1 MKTWKNNRRRL
12 GAACALGLVAAG
24 LSGCSTAGGMASD
37 IGLAGAGGA
46 LAYELSDGDIGVT
59 AAGAAGGYL
68 VSQVA
73 QAQVKKAI
81 KNAEQRGYDRAMNQ
95 AVKQQYWIIQNQQRS
110 YEDHRESSARLVPVE
125 LPETTVNGVILNPSV
140 EYVRVESP

>member
-1 MKTWKNNRRRL
+1 MKKKNNRHRFA
-12 GAACALGLVAAG
+12 AACALGFAIAG
-24 LSGCSTAGGMASD
+24 LTGCSTAGGMASD

-68 VSQVA
+68 VSKLA
-73 QAQVKKAI
+73 QSQVKKAI
-81 KNAEQRGYDRAMNQ
+81 NEAEQRGYDRAMNQ

-110 YEDHRESSARLVPVE
+110 FETSQSDTARFVPVQ

-140 EYVRVESP
+140 EYLRVER

>member
-1 MKTWKNNRRRL
+1 MNWKNNRLRL
-12 GAACALGLVAAG
+12 LVTAGLGLVVVA

-37 IGLAGAGGA
+37 VGLAGAGGA

-68 VSQVA
+68 VSQIA
-73 QAQVKKAI
+73 QTQVKKAI
-81 KNAEQRGYDRAMNQ
+81 TNAEQRGYDRALNQ
-95 AVKQQYWIIQNQQRS
+95 AVKQQYWMIQNQQRS
-110 YEDHRESSARLVPVE
+110 YDTRQESAARLVPVE
-125 LPETTVNGVILNPSV
+125 LPETKVNGVILNPSV

>member
-1 MKTWKNNRRRL
+1 MNWKNNRRRFGIVFTL
-12 GAACALGLVAAG
+12 ALAALG

-68 VSQVA
+68 VSKVA
-73 QAQVKKAI
+73 QSQVKKAI
-81 KNAEQRGYDRAMNQ
+81 QDAEQRGYNRAMNQ

-110 YEDHRESSARLVPVE
+110 FDERRESSARLVPVE

>member
-1 MKTWKNNRRRL
+1 MKNKNNLRRL
-12 GAACALGLVAAG
+12 SVACVLGAITAG

-68 VSQVA
+68 VSQFA
-73 QAQVKKAI
+73 QSQVKKAI
-81 KNAEQRGYDRAMNQ
+81 RNAEQRGYDRAMNQ

-110 YEDHRESSARLVPVE
+110 FETVQNDSVRLVPVQ
-125 LPETTVNGVILNPSV
+125 LPETTVNGVILNSSV
-140 EYVRVESP
+140 EYLRVER

>member
-1 MKTWKNNRRRL
+1 MNWKNNRRRL
-12 GAACALGLVAAG
+12 GAASALALVTAG

-68 VSQVA
+68 ASQLV
-73 QAQVKKAI
+73 QSQVKKAM
-81 KNAEQRGYDRAMNQ
+81 KEAEQRGYDRAMNQ

-110 YEDHRESSARLVPVE
+110 YEDRREANVRLVPVQF
-125 LPETTVNGVILNPSV
+125 PETTVNGVILNPSV

>member
-1 MKTWKNNRRRL
+1 MKKKNNQHRFPI
-12 GAACALGLVAAG
+12 ACALGFAVAS
-24 LSGCSTAGGMASD
+24 LTGCSTAGGMASD

-59 AAGAAGGYL
+59 AAGATGGYL
-68 VSQVA
+68 ISKLA
-73 QAQVKKAI
+73 QSQVKKAI
-81 KNAEQRGYDRAMNQ
+81 SEAEQRGYDRAMNQ

-110 YEDHRESSARLVPVE
+110 FEMAQSDTARFVPVQ

-140 EYVRVESP
+140 EYLRVER

>member
-1 MKTWKNNRRRL
+1 MNWKNNRPKI
-12 GAACALGLVAAG
+12 GAALGLGLVVG

-46 LAYELSDGDIGVT
+46 LAYELSDGDIGIT

-68 VSQVA
+68 ASQVV
-73 QAQVKKAI
+73 QSQVKKAM
-81 KNAEQRGYDRAMNQ
+81 KEAEQRGFDRAMNQ

-110 YEDHRESSARLVPVE
+110 YETRQESSARLVPVE
-125 LPETTVNGVILNPSV
+125 LPETTVNGVVLKPTV

>member
-1 MKTWKNNRRRL
+1 MKKKNNRRKL
-12 GAACALGLVAAG
+12 AATCALGFAAAG
-24 LSGCSTAGGMASD
+24 LTGCSTAGGMASD

-68 VSQVA
+68 VSKLA
-73 QAQVKKAI
+73 QSQVKKAI
-81 KNAEQRGYDRAMNQ
+81 SEAEQRGYDRAMNQ

-110 YEDHRESSARLVPVE
+110 FETNQSDSVRLVPVQ

-140 EYVRVESP
+140 EYLRVEP

>member
-1 MKTWKNNRRRL
+1 MNWKDNRRRL
-12 GAACALGLVAAG
+12 GAACVLGIVAAG

-37 IGLAGAGGA
+37 LGLAGAGGA

-73 QAQVKKAI
+73 QTQVKKAL
-81 KNAEQRGYDRAMNQ
+81 KEAEQRGYDRAMNQ

-110 YEDHRESSARLVPVE
+110 FETHNESSARLVPVQ
-125 LPETTVNGVILNPSV
+125 LPETTVNGVTLNPTV

>member
-1 MKTWKNNRRRL
+1 MNWKNNRRRL
-12 GAACALGLVAAG
+12 GVASALALVAAS

-46 LAYELSDGDIGVT
+46 LAYELADGDIGVT

-110 YEDHRESSARLVPVE
+110 YEDRRESSARLVPVE
-125 LPETTVNGVILNPSV
+125 LPETTLNGVIRNPSV

>member
-1 MKTWKNNRRRL
+1 MNWKNNRRRL
-12 GAACALGLVAAG
+12 VAALALALVVAG

-68 VSQVA
+68 VSKVA
-73 QAQVKKAI
+73 QTQVKKAI
-81 KNAEQRGYDRAMNQ
+81 TKAEQQGYDRALNQ

-110 YEDHRESSARLVPVE
+110 YETRQESAARLVQVE

-140 EYVRVESP
+140 EYIRVESP

>member
-1 MKTWKNNRRRL
+1 MKNKNNRRRL
-12 GAACALGLVAAG
+12 AVACVLGIATAG

-68 VSQVA
+68 VSQFA
-73 QAQVKKAI
+73 QSQVKKAI
-81 KNAEQRGYDRAMNQ
+81 RNAEQRGYDRAMNQ

-110 YEDHRESSARLVPVE
+110 FETVQNDSVRLVPVQ

-140 EYVRVESP
+140 EYLRVER

>member
-1 MKTWKNNRRRL
+1 MKQNRHSL
-12 GAACALGLVAAG
+12 VVACALGVVAAC

-37 IGLAGAGGA
+37 IGLAGAGGT

-68 VSQVA
+68 ASKLA
-73 QAQVKKAI
+73 QSQVKKAI
-81 KNAEQRGYDRAMNQ
+81 NEAEQRGFDRAMNQ

-110 YEDHRESSARLVPVE
+110 FETNQSDSARLVPVQ

-140 EYVRVESP
+140 EYLRVEP

>member
-1 MKTWKNNRRRL
+1 MNWKNNRRRL
-12 GAACALGLVAAG
+12 CAACALGLVAAG

-110 YEDHRESSARLVPVE
+110 YEDRCESSARLVPVE

>member
-1 MKTWKNNRRRL
+1 MQTTKQNRRRL
-12 GAACALGLVAAG
+12 AITCVLGVIAAG
-24 LSGCSTAGGMASD
+24 LTGCSTAGGMASD

-46 LAYELSDGDIGVT
+46 LAHELSDGDIGVT

-68 VSQVA
+68 VSKLA
-73 QAQVKKAI
+73 QSQVKKAI
-81 KNAEQRGYDRAMNQ
+81 SEAEQRGYDRAMNQ

-110 YEDHRESSARLVPVE
+110 FETNQASAGRFVPVQ

-140 EYVRVESP
+140 EYLRVER

>member
-1 MKTWKNNRRRL
+1 MNWKNNRHRR
-12 GAACALGLVAAG
+12 AATCALCLMAAG

-37 IGLAGAGGA
+37 VGLAGAGGA

-59 AAGAAGGYL
+59 AAGATGGYL
-68 VSQVA
+68 VSKLA
-73 QAQVKKAI
+73 QSQVKKAI
-81 KNAEQRGYDRAMNQ
+81 NEAEQRGYDRAMNQ

-110 YEDHRESSARLVPVE
+110 FETNQADTARFVPVQ

-140 EYVRVESP
+140 EYLRVESP

>member
-1 MKTWKNNRRRL
+1 MKKKNNRHRFPI
-12 GAACALGLVAAG
+12 ACALGLAISG
-24 LSGCSTAGGMASD
+24 LTGCSTAGGMASD

-68 VSQVA
+68 VSKLA
-73 QAQVKKAI
+73 QSQVKKAI
-81 KNAEQRGYDRAMNQ
+81 NEAEQRGYDRAMNQ

-110 YEDHRESSARLVPVE
+110 FETNLADTARFVPVQ

-140 EYVRVESP
+140 EYLRVER

>member
-1 MKTWKNNRRRL
+1 M
-12 GAACALGLVAAG
+12 
-24 LSGCSTAGGMASD
+24 SGCSTAGGMASD
-37 IGLAGAGGA
+37 LGLAGTGGA

-68 VSQVA
+68 VSKVA
-73 QAQVKKAI
+73 QTQVKKAMTE
-81 KNAEQRGYDRAMNQ
+81 AEQRGYDRAMNQ

-110 YEDHRESSARLVPVE
+110 FETRNESSARFVPVQ
-125 LPETTVNGVILNPSV
+125 LPETTVNGVTLNPTV

>member
-1 MKTWKNNRRRL
+1 MKNKNNRRRL
-12 GAACALGLVAAG
+12 TVACVLGIVAAG

-46 LAYELSDGDIGVT
+46 LAYELSDGDMGVT
-59 AAGAAGGYL
+59 AVGAAGGYL
-68 VSQVA
+68 VSQFA
-73 QAQVKKAI
+73 QSQVKKAI
-81 KNAEQRGYDRAMNQ
+81 RNAEQRGYDRAMNQ

-110 YEDHRESSARLVPVE
+110 FETNTADTARLVPVE

-140 EYVRVESP
+140 EYLRVER

>member
-1 MKTWKNNRRRL
+1 MNWKNNRRKV
-12 GAACALGLVAAG
+12 GALVALGLVVTG

-68 VSQVA
+68 VSKLA
-73 QAQVKKAI
+73 QSQVKKAI
-81 KNAEQRGYDRAMNQ
+81 HEAEQRGYDRAMNQ

-110 YEDHRESSARLVPVE
+110 YEDRRESSARLVPVE

>member
-1 MKTWKNNRRRL
+1 MKNQNNRRRL
-12 GAACALGLVAAG
+12 AVACVLGAVAAG
-24 LSGCSTAGGMASD
+24 LSGCSTVGGMASD

-68 VSQVA
+68 VSQFA
-73 QAQVKKAI
+73 QSQVKKAI
-81 KNAEQRGYDRAMNQ
+81 RNAEQRGYERAMNQ

-110 YEDHRESSARLVPVE
+110 FETAQNDSVRFVPVQ

-140 EYVRVESP
+140 EYFRVER

>member
-1 MKTWKNNRRRL
+1 MNWKNNRHRVVV
-12 GAACALGLVAAG
+12 ASALVLMVAG

-37 IGLAGAGGA
+37 IGLAGAGGT
-46 LAYELSDGDIGVT
+46 LAYKLSDGDIGAT

-68 VSQVA
+68 VSKVA
-73 QAQVKKAI
+73 QTQVKKAI
-81 KNAEQRGYDRAMNQ
+81 NEAEQRGYDRALNQ

-110 YEDHRESSARLVPVE
+110 YETRQETAARFVPVQ
-125 LPETTVNGVILNPSV
+125 LPETSVNGVILNPSV

>member
-1 MKTWKNNRRRL
+1 MQPTKQNRRRL
-12 GAACALGLVAAG
+12 AVVCVLGVVSAG

-37 IGLAGAGGA
+37 IGLAGAGST

-68 VSQVA
+68 VSKLA
-73 QAQVKKAI
+73 QSQVKKAI
-81 KNAEQRGYDRAMNQ
+81 NEAEQRGYDRAMNQ

-110 YEDHRESSARLVPVE
+110 LETSQADTARFVPVQ

-140 EYVRVESP
+140 EYLRVEP

>member
-1 MKTWKNNRRRL
+1 MQSTKQNQRRL
-12 GAACALGLVAAG
+12 IFACGFSVMAAG

-46 LAYELSDGDIGVT
+46 LAYGLSDGDIGVT

-68 VSQVA
+68 VSKVA
-73 QAQVKKAI
+73 QSQVKKALTE
-81 KNAEQRGYDRAMNQ
+81 AEQRGYDRAMNQ

-110 YEDHRESSARLVPVE
+110 FETTQSDSVRLVPVQ

-140 EYVRVESP
+140 EYLRVEP

>member
-1 MKTWKNNRRRL
+1 MKNRKNNRRKL
-12 GAACALGLVAAG
+12 GAACALGLIALG

-59 AAGAAGGYL
+59 AAGATGGYL
-68 VSQVA
+68 VSQLA
-73 QAQVKKAI
+73 QSQVKKAI
-81 KNAEQRGYDRAMNQ
+81 SDAEQRGFNRAMNQ

-110 YEDHRESSARLVPVE
+110 FETTQADTARLLPVQ
-125 LPETTVNGVILNPSV
+125 LPETTVNGVILNSTV
-140 EYVRVESP
+140 EYLRVE

>member
-1 MKTWKNNRRRL
+1 MKSWKNNRHRL
-12 GAACALGLVAAG
+12 AAVCVLGIVVAG
-24 LSGCSTAGGMASD
+24 LSGCSTAGGVASD

-59 AAGAAGGYL
+59 ATGAAGGYL
-68 VSQVA
+68 VSQFA
-73 QAQVKKAI
+73 QSQVKKAI
-81 KNAEQRGYDRAMNQ
+81 RNAEQRGYDRAMNQ

-110 YEDHRESSARLVPVE
+110 FETAQNDSVRLVPVQ

-140 EYVRVESP
+140 EYLRVER

>member
-1 MKTWKNNRRRL
+1 MNWKNNRRRL
-12 GAACALGLVAAG
+12 VAAFALALVVAG

-68 VSQVA
+68 VSQIA
-73 QAQVKKAI
+73 QTQVKKAI
-81 KNAEQRGYDRAMNQ
+81 TNAEQRGYDRALNQ

-110 YEDHRESSARLVPVE
+110 YETLQESAARLVPVE

>member
-1 MKTWKNNRRRL
+1 MQTTKQNRRRL
-12 GAACALGLVAAG
+12 AIACVLGVIAAG
-24 LSGCSTAGGMASD
+24 LTGCSTAGGMASD

-68 VSQVA
+68 VSKLA
-73 QAQVKKAI
+73 QSQVKKAI
-81 KNAEQRGYDRAMNQ
+81 NEAEQRGYDRAMNQ

-110 YEDHRESSARLVPVE
+110 FETNQADTARFVPVQ
-125 LPETTVNGVILNPSV
+125 LPETTVNGVILNPSIEYLCV
-140 EYVRVESP
+140 ER

>member
-1 MKTWKNNRRRL
+1 MKSWRNNRRRL
-12 GAACALGLVAAG
+12 VVACALGAVAAG

-68 VSQVA
+68 VSQLA
-73 QAQVKKAI
+73 QSQVKKAI
-81 KNAEQRGYDRAMNQ
+81 RNAEQRGYDRAMNQ

-110 YEDHRESSARLVPVE
+110 FETNTADTARLVAVE
-125 LPETTVNGVILNPSV
+125 LPETTVKGVILNPTV
-140 EYVRVESP
+140 EYLRVER

>member
-1 MKTWKNNRRRL
+1 MNWKRNRRRL
-12 GAACALGLVAAG
+12 FAAFALTLVVAG

-37 IGLAGAGGA
+37 LGLAGAGGA

-68 VSQVA
+68 VSKVA
-73 QAQVKKAI
+73 QTQVKKAI
-81 KNAEQRGYDRAMNQ
+81 TEAEQRGYDRAMSQ
-95 AVKQQYWIIQNQQRS
+95 AVKQQYWVIQNQQRS
-110 YEDHRESSARLVPVE
+110 YETRQESAARLVPVQ
-125 LPETTVNGVILNPSV
+125 LPETTVNGVTLNPSV